1 MESKT
6 NKPSQ
11 RKLCY
16 CKWQSNEMG
25 KIRTQPSI
33 NKRVSSNSNSGNKNN
48 NNKNC
53 HNAIQWENTKWS
65 GKEWEVRNR
74 ELGCTQYV
82 STACMCDVNMGRGY
96 IHSKKNYKSN
106 NNSDNQRKCGYWMSL
121 VRAHSRSVWSEA
133 ISIAF
138 EGVCVALMQNSFIV
152 ANKKTQK
159 QCTSHSILDIG
170 IGIDVK
176 SKTATCINDSW
187 CSGVV
192 CRLQD

>member
-16 CKWQSNEMG
+16 CKWQSNVMG
-25 KIRTQPSI
+25 KIQTQPSI

-53 HNAIQWENTKWS
+53 HNAIQWKNTKWS
-65 GKEWEVRNR
+65 GKER
-74 ELGCTQYV
+74 EAGVHSICIHCMYV
-82 STACMCDVNMGRGY
+82 WCKHGQRMYSFQKKKSQKQQQQQRQPKKMWVLDEFGASALPIVLKWSNFNSFWRCMRCINAKC
-96 IHSKKNYKSN
+96 IHCGEQENPKTMHITFYF
-106 NNSDNQRKCGYWMSL
+106 GYWYWYWCE
-121 VRAHSRSVWSEA
+121 VE
-133 ISIAF
+133 
-138 EGVCVALMQNSFIV
+138 
-152 ANKKTQK
+152 
-159 QCTSHSILDIG
+159 
-170 IGIDVK
+170 
-176 SKTATCINDSW
+176 TATCINDSW